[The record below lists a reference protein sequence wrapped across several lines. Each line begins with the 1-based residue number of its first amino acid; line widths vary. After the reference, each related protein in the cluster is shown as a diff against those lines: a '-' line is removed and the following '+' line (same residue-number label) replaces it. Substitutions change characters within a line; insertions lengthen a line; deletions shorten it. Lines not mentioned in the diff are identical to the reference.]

1 MYELLPREY
10 INSYHW
16 INVGVSAEEGNKL
29 NPLESIIK
37 TLDEDDFVVVKL
49 DIDTPSVEL
58 PLVRQLLQDKD
69 GIYSKIIDQFY
80 FEHHVHLGG
89 LKNTWGRE
97 GMFGTVK
104 DSLELFSKL
113 TAKSIPAHYWPS
125 NLSQV
130 CNLEEICRH
139 KPIHVSLTSVFGDA
153 PVKLASWRA

>member
-16 INVGVSAEEGNKL
+16 INVGVSAGEGNKL

-49 DIDTPSVEL
+49 DTDTPSAEL
-58 PLVRQLLQDKD
+58 PLVCQLLQDKD

-80 FEHHVHLGG
+80 FEHHVHLGE

-97 GMFGTVK
+97 GIFGTVK

-113 TAKSIPAHYWPS
+113 RAKGIPAHYWP
-125 NLSQV
+125 
-130 CNLEEICRH
+130 
-139 KPIHVSLTSVFGDA
+139 
-153 PVKLASWRA
+153 